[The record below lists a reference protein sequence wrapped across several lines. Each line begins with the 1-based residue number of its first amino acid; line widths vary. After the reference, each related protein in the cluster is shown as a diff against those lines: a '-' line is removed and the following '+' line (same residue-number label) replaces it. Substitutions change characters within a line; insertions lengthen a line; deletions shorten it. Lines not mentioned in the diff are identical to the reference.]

1 MALFIGVMSGTSVD
15 GIDIALLE
23 INTSQCPRIV
33 AAKSAE
39 FNPTVTALIN
49 DVITSQSVD
58 LLRLGDLH
66 MALGEA
72 YALAVNAFLDE
83 QQIQPHEVSALG
95 CHGQTL
101 FHAPLAKR
109 PFSFQL
115 GDPNTIAEMTGITTI
130 ADFRQRDLV
139 CGGQGAPMVPPF
151 HQALFHSTEQNR
163 VIVNIGGMSNIT
175 ILPADQQF
183 PVLGFDTGPG
193 NILMDSWIQQH
204 QGKPYDDAGQWAAT
218 GQIDESLLA
227 CLLDDAYFRLAIP
240 KSTGRE
246 YFHANWLIEKLRYF
260 GKPVSPNNVQKTL
273 VQLTCQTI
281 SDAIQCYAPDT
292 DAVYIC
298 GGGAHNHQIMH
309 ALASL
314 LAPVSVVETGE
325 LGLDADFVEAS
336 AFAWLAYR
344 TFNQLPG
351 NFPSVTGAKHPTIL
365 GGVFWA
371 NPPPPAV

>member
-1 MALFIGVMSGTSVD
+1 MALYIGVMSGTSVD

-23 INTSQCPRIV
+23 INTNQCPRVV
-33 AAKSAE
+33 AAVSKD

-58 LLRLGDLH
+58 LIRLGDLH

-72 YALAVNAFLDE
+72 YALAVNAFLAE
-83 QQIQPHEVSALG
+83 QQLEPTAINALG

-115 GDPNTIAEMTGITTI
+115 GDPNTIAEITGITTI

-151 HQALFHSTEQNR
+151 HQALFHSDEQNR
-163 VIVNIGGMSNIT
+163 VIANIGGMSNIT
-175 ILPADQQF
+175 ILPADQQS

-193 NILMDSWIQQH
+193 NILMDKWIQQH
-204 QGKPYDDAGQWAAT
+204 LGVAYDNAGQWAAT
-218 GQIDESLLA
+218 GVVDESLLA

-246 YFHANWLIEKLRYF
+246 YFHANWLVEKLRHF
-260 GKPVSPNNVQKTL
+260 GQPVSPNDVQKTL

-281 SDAIQCYAPDT
+281 SEAIQCYAPDT
-292 DAVYIC
+292 NAVYVC
-298 GGGAHNHQIMH
+298 GGGAHNSQIMQ
-309 ALASL
+309 SL
-314 LAPVSVVETGE
+314 TNLLSPVWVADTGE
-325 LGLDADFVEAS
+325 LGLNADYVEAS

-351 NFPSVTGAKHPTIL
+351 NFPSVTGASHPTIL
-365 GGVFWA
+365 GGVYWA
-371 NPPPPAV
+371 NQIKV